1 MTGTGVFVRI
11 SSPSSK
17 VAILTNNL
25 LCVATYNESGA
36 VDYLGIFDNSSD
48 QYNTLTV
55 ASGARVQKQLVD
67 ITARAGYSLI
77 GAKPKTPAEM
87 ACEYYQFDWEYA
99 QTPEESSMIASS
111 WVCIPPSVLWRL

>member
-1 MTGTGVFVRI
+1 MRSLFSLLGMSI
-11 SSPSSK
+11 
-17 VAILTNNL
+17 AIDNL
-25 LCVATYNESGA
+25 YHAATYDETGA
-36 VDYLGIFDNSSD
+36 VDYLDVFNDSSD
-48 QYNTLTV
+48 QYDTITV

-67 ITARAGYSLI
+67 LTARAGYSLI

-111 WVCIPPSVLWRL
+111 WVRMHQRAWQ